1 MLRTHR
7 QSHPPWSCRSSQMR
21 QRCRFDNVPIVFP
34 ETPAGIGSS
43 IPFGVYLSLQVYFGS
58 FSVSSSLQVF
68 LSRLFRCSPEP
79 AIPRPS
85 LQGTTSEYKSLL
97 AQELAQ
103 AVLVGGLL
111 ATFMARSLLP
121 YSCMHLLKPTN
132 RSIPVL
138 AVLMRIPP

>member
-1 MLRTHR
+1 
-7 QSHPPWSCRSSQMR
+7 MR

-97 AQELAQ
+97 AQKLAQ
-103 AVLVGGLL
+103 AVLIGGAL
-111 ATFMARSLLP
+111 SDI
-121 YSCMHLLKPTN
+121 YGK
-132 RSIPVL
+132 VL
-138 AVLMRIPP
+138 APLLVHAPLKADQPLDSCSRRAHENSSVNGHIPRSA